1 MSKNK
6 KRRRPMPKTCDPNM
20 CDHCMYLGEGDFV
33 CDLHGL
39 GAGGNCLCYGGLG
52 AH

>member
-20 CDHCMYLGEGDFV
+20 CDHCMYLGEG
-33 CDLHGL
+33 
-39 GAGGNCLCYGGLG
+39 LCYGGLG